1 MLSQLI
7 NEQIFTETLLCR
19 RYCAEP
25 LSQRGCRH
33 THTNKQQVESLI
45 AGGSKA
51 ALESQA
57 SGRQLLTSSAAN
69 KLVAKANHLPTG
81 PGSVSSC
88 VK

>member
-1 MLSQLI
+1 MNKYSRRPCCVDATVLSPFPK
-7 NEQIFTETLLCR
+7 E
-19 RYCAEP
+19 AVD
-25 LSQRGCRH
+25 

-51 ALESQA
+51 ALASQA

-69 KLVAKANHLPTG
+69 KLVAEANHLPTG